1 MAQKG
6 ATQKPID
13 ITLDVQLS
21 AASARALKDR
31 LLYGMKQGSKVRLQG
46 SHVERMEAACAQVLA
61 AFFRDAQQKQFP
73 VAWLSVSPALERAL
87 TRTGLAH
94 ILQAKE

>member
-1 MAQKG
+1 MAQK
-6 ATQKPID
+6 AMAQKPID

-21 AASARALKDR
+21 TASARALKER

-46 SHVERMEAACAQVLA
+46 SHVERMETACAQVLA
-61 AFFRDAQQKQFP
+61 AFFRDAQEKRLP
-73 VAWLSVSPALERAL
+73 VTWLGVSPALERAL